1 MKNSQGLWSN
11 QMCCKAKW
19 ACRVLLSKNISSLS
33 VYCSHKGTVLS
44 FSSRELY
51 ISFIL
56 HYTSLTLHSKIT
68 TIATIRPVARK
79 QGYPIF
85 SWQFVLWMTP
95 SGTGLV
101 AQGYPIS
108 KVSRMKL
115 LLWRPWNNIA
125 AKRDTFI
132 TYKSRKRRAH
142 LTPDLKR
149 DLKTVPERGN
159 YSDSEKKTNIN
170 KARGSQGRTL
180 PCTLLADAARP
191 WTGKSGPAFECWV
204 GDAPSRLQDLATL
217 NEKKKAYFKQTRA

>member
-1 MKNSQGLWSN
+1 
-11 QMCCKAKW
+11 
-19 ACRVLLSKNISSLS
+19 
-33 VYCSHKGTVLS
+33 
-44 FSSRELY
+44 
-51 ISFIL
+51 
-56 HYTSLTLHSKIT
+56 
-68 TIATIRPVARK
+68 
-79 QGYPIF
+79 
-85 SWQFVLWMTP
+85 MTP

-170 KARGSQGRTL
+170 KVAREGLCRARCWRTRLDLELASPDLPLNAGWETHQADCRTWLHSMKRKKPTLSKQEHSKLFHPTPFSHLFIYFPAASSLASRASLCQGLLRYSWKIHFFSPPQNKPWFDFFISLYVSQWSKDWKWCCFTYLRR
-180 PCTLLADAARP
+180 C
-191 WTGKSGPAFECWV
+191 
-204 GDAPSRLQDLATL
+204 LQ
-217 NEKKKAYFKQTRA
+217 